1 LSCHYENQE
10 IDMSEDTQVTDQAPV
25 VTETLDDVI
34 SEFNVQPVQPAAQ
47 PETVSNEPAQPL
59 GAVDPLDADQ
69 FNADR
74 QRVANGQSALT
85 SQLQD
90 VKSQLTELRQERAEL
105 QIEADI
111 NSAVDTINEGLK
123 LDPML
128 VRTHLELTAQKKPG
142 FKAIWENRNEN
153 PQAYDKALKAL
164 SREVG
169 ETYGNKQDPDLTA
182 NQQAIQRSQQSQS
195 TPSTPSGS
203 GNQMEDNLANAKS
216 KGDFDREWQRMVSG

>member
-1 LSCHYENQE
+1 
-10 IDMSEDTQVTDQAPV
+10 MSEDTQVTDPAPV

-34 SEFNVQPVQPAAQ
+34 SEYHVQPVQPATQ
-47 PETVSNEPAQPL
+47 PATVSNEPAPVTPVPT
-59 GAVDPLDADQ
+59 VDPLDADQ

-74 QRVANGQSALT
+74 QRMANGQSALN

-90 VKSQLTELRQERAEL
+90 VKSQLTELRNERAEL

-216 KGDFDREWQRMVSG
+216 KGDFDREWQRMVNG